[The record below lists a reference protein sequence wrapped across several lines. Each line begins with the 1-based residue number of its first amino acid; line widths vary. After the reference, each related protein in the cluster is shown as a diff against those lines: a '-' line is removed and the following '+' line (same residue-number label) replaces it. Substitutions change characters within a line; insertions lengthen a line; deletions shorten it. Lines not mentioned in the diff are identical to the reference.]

1 MPKIVNALQLKN
13 GAKAEYNK
21 MGTITK
27 PIQFLPKSEKDQ
39 AWAAHNI
46 DWLELEGMKQLRR
59 NAKRLLKNYKLAN
72 GIIDKRD
79 YIMDNNDE
87 YSDLVDV
94 LTQEDESALQLKFY
108 PIIPNIINVLLG
120 EFSKRTDKILYRAVD
135 DLSYNE
141 LLEEKRSMVEQVI
154 LAQAEQKM
162 MMQLQQMGVEDQEQI
177 QQAMSPENLR
187 SLPEI
192 EQFFKKDYKSMG
204 EQWATHQHNID
215 EERFKLYELEAS
227 GFKDMLITDR
237 EFWHFKMNEDDYEIE
252 LWNPVLTFYHK
263 SPDIRYISD
272 SNWVGKVDLMT
283 VPDVIDKYGYLM
295 NEEQLTALE
304 NIYPVKSALYP
315 MSGIQNDG
323 SFYDATKS
331 HAWNVNPPSLG
342 MRQFT
347 SVTER
352 FLAAGDTVIDQI
364 LSESEDFQD
373 YGRYDM
379 LRVTNVYWKSQKRV
393 GYVTEILEDGFPN
406 QYIVSEDF
414 KVTTKPEYNT
424 TVVKVKDES
433 TLVYGQHVEWI
444 WINETWGGIKVG
456 PNRPTFY
463 GTEDTS
469 GFEPMYLECK
479 PLKFQFKGDYTLY
492 GCKLP
497 VEGAV
502 FSDRN
507 TISTSMV
514 DKLKPY
520 QIGFNLVNNQI
531 SDILIDELGTVIV
544 LDHNTLPQASA
555 GEDWGRHNY
564 SKAYVAMKN
573 FSMLPLDT
581 SMANTES
588 ALNFQHFQK
597 LDMEQTNRLMSRVQ
611 LANYFKQMAFE
622 AIGITPQRMGQ
633 QISQSM
639 TATGIETALNMSF
652 SQTEMYFVQ
661 HSEYLMPRVHKMRTD
676 LAQYYHSNNPSVRL
690 SYVTSLDERIN
701 FEMNGTDLLLRDL
714 NVFITS
720 RVNHRELLE
729 KIRGLAVENNT
740 AGASIYD
747 LANIVK
753 AESIAEVSHVLKSI
767 EEKTNA
773 IRQQEQQAEQELQQ
787 YIQEQENL
795 RLEQQQMFE
804 AEQNER
810 DRQNDLQVAQVR
822 AASYTGQSDVN
833 ENKQSD
839 YIDTLEYLDKKEMNS
854 QKMQLERE
862 RDLRKNAIEQRM
874 ASLKEKELQVRE
886 RIANKQ
892 LQVAKENKNK
902 YDSKKK

>member
-1 MPKIVNALQLKN
+1 MPKVYNAMQLRN
-13 GAKAEYNK
+13 GAKAEYNR

-27 PIQFLPKSEKDQ
+27 PIQFLPRKEKDQ
-39 AWAAHNI
+39 EWAAHNI

-59 NAKRLLKNYKLAN
+59 NARRLLKNYKLAN
-72 GIIDKRD
+72 GLIDKRD
-79 YIMDNNDE
+79 YLPDDNNE
-87 YSDLVDV
+87 MSELIDV
-94 LTQEDESALQLKFY
+94 LTQEDESALELKFY

-120 EFSKRTDKILYRAVD
+120 EFSKRNDKILYRAVD

-141 LLEEKRSMVEQVI
+141 LLEEKTQMVEQVL

-162 MMQLQQMGVEDQEQI
+162 LMQIQQMGLEDPEQI
-177 QQAMSPENLR
+177 QQMMSPENLKT
-187 SLPEI
+187 LPEI
-192 EQFFKKDYKSMG
+192 EQYFKKDYKSLT
-204 EQWATHQHNID
+204 EQWATHQHNVD
-215 EERFKLYELEAS
+215 EERFKMYELEAAA
-227 GFKDMLITDR
+227 FKDMLITDR
-237 EFWHFKMNEDDYEIE
+237 EFWHFKLNEDDYEIE

-263 SPDIRYISD
+263 SPSIRYISD

-295 NEEQLTALE
+295 SDEQLQALE

-315 MSGIQNDG
+315 VAGYQNDG
-323 SFYDATKS
+323 TFYDATKS
-331 HAWNVNPPSLG
+331 YEWNTYPPSLG

-347 SVTER
+347 SVTES

-379 LRVTNVYWKSQKRV
+379 LRVTDVYWKSQKRV
-393 GYVTEILEDGFPN
+393 GYLTEIIDGIPN
-406 QYIVSEDF
+406 SMIVSEDF

-424 TVVKVKDES
+424 SVMKVKDET

-444 WINETWGGIKVG
+444 WINETWGGIKIG

-469 GFEPMYLECK
+469 GFEPMYLQCE
-479 PLKFQFKGDYTLY
+479 PLKFQFKGDYTMY

-497 VEGAV
+497 VEGCV
-502 FSDRN
+502 FNDRN
-507 TISTSMV
+507 TKSTSMV

-520 QIGFNLVNNQI
+520 QIGFNLINNQI

-544 LDHNTLPQASA
+544 LDHNTLPQSSA

-573 FSMLPLDT
+573 FNILPLDT
-581 SMANTES
+581 SIANTEN

-597 LDMEQTNRLMSRVQ
+597 LEMEQTNRLLSRVQ

-633 QISQSM
+633 QIGQST
-639 TATGIETALNMSF
+639 TATGIETAINMSF

-661 HSEYLMPRVHKMRTD
+661 HSEYLMPRIHEMRTN

-690 SYVTSLDERIN
+690 SYVTSLDERVN
-701 FEMNGTDLLLRDL
+701 FEMNGTDLLLRDI

-720 RVNHRELLE
+720 RVNHREILE
-729 KIRGLAVENNT
+729 KIRSLALQNNT
-740 AGASIYD
+740 SSASIYD
-747 LANIVK
+747 LGNIVK
-753 AESIAEVSHVLKSI
+753 AESVAEVDHVLKGI
-767 EEKTNA
+767 EEKTMA
-773 IRQQEQQAEQELQQ
+773 ARQQEMEQAQQLEQFV
-787 YIQEQENL
+787 QEQENL
-795 RLEQQQMFE
+795 RLEKEQLFE
-804 AEQNER
+804 ATEAEKER
-810 DRQNDLQVAQVR
+810 AKDIRVAEIR
-822 AASYTGQSDVN
+822 AASYTGQSDLN
-833 ENKQSD
+833 ENNQSD
-839 YIDTLEYLDKKEMNS
+839 YIDTLEYLDKKEMQS
-854 QKMQLERE
+854 SKMQLDRE
-862 RDLRKNAIEQRM
+862 KELRQSQIDNRM
-874 ASLKEKELQVRE
+874 ADLKEKELKVRE
-886 RIANKQ
+886 RIAEKQ
-892 LQVAKENKNK
+892 LKIAKENKNK
-902 YDSKKK
+902 YDK

>member
-1 MPKIVNALQLKN
+1 MPKVYNAMQLRN
-13 GAKAEYNK
+13 GAKAEYNR

-27 PIQFLPKSEKDQ
+27 PIQFLPRKEKDQ
-39 AWAAHNI
+39 EWAAHNI

-59 NAKRLLKNYKLAN
+59 NARRLLKNYKLAN
-72 GIIDKRD
+72 GLIDKRD
-79 YIMDNNDE
+79 YLPDDNNE
-87 YSDLVDV
+87 MSELIDV
-94 LTQEDESALQLKFY
+94 LTQEDESALELKFY

-141 LLEEKRSMVEQVI
+141 LLEEKTQMVEQVL

-162 MMQLQQMGVEDQEQI
+162 LMQIQQMGLEDPEQI
-177 QQAMSPENLR
+177 QQMMSPENLKT
-187 SLPEI
+187 LPEI
-192 EQFFKKDYKSMG
+192 EQYFKKDYKSLT
-204 EQWATHQHNID
+204 EQWATHQHSVD
-215 EERFKLYELEAS
+215 EERFKMYELEAAA
-227 GFKDMLITDR
+227 FKDMLITDR
-237 EFWHFKMNEDDYEIE
+237 EFWHFKLNEDDYEIE

-263 SPDIRYISD
+263 SPSIRYISD

-295 NEEQLTALE
+295 SDEQLQALE

-315 MSGIQNDG
+315 VAGYQNDG
-323 SFYDATKS
+323 TFYDATKS
-331 HAWNVNPPSLG
+331 YEWNTYPPSLG

-347 SVTER
+347 SVTES

-379 LRVTNVYWKSQKRV
+379 LRVTDVYWKSQKRV
-393 GYVTEILEDGFPN
+393 GYLTEIIDGIPN
-406 QYIVSEDF
+406 SMIVSEDF

-424 TVVKVKDES
+424 SVMKVKDET

-444 WINETWGGIKVG
+444 WINETWGGIKIG

-469 GFEPMYLECK
+469 GFEPMYLQCE
-479 PLKFQFKGDYTLY
+479 PLKFQFKGDYTMY

-497 VEGAV
+497 VEGCV
-502 FSDRN
+502 FNDRN
-507 TISTSMV
+507 TKSTSMV

-520 QIGFNLVNNQI
+520 QIGFNLINNQI

-544 LDHNTLPQASA
+544 LDHNTLPQSSA

-573 FSMLPLDT
+573 FNILPLDT
-581 SMANTES
+581 SIANTEN

-597 LDMEQTNRLMSRVQ
+597 LEMEQTNRLLSRVQ

-633 QISQSM
+633 QIGQST
-639 TATGIETALNMSF
+639 TATGIETAINMSF

-661 HSEYLMPRVHKMRTD
+661 HSEYLMPRIHEMRTN

-690 SYVTSLDERIN
+690 SYVTSLDERVN
-701 FEMNGTDLLLRDL
+701 FEMNGTDLLLRDI

-720 RVNHRELLE
+720 RVNHREILE
-729 KIRGLAVENNT
+729 KIRSLALQNNT
-740 AGASIYD
+740 SSASIYD
-747 LANIVK
+747 LGNIVK
-753 AESIAEVSHVLKSI
+753 AESVAEVDHVLKGI
-767 EEKTNA
+767 EEKTMA
-773 IRQQEQQAEQELQQ
+773 ARQQEMEQAQQLEQFV
-787 YIQEQENL
+787 QEQENL
-795 RLEQQQMFE
+795 RLEKEQLFE
-804 AEQNER
+804 ATEAEKER
-810 DRQNDLQVAQVR
+810 AKDIRVAEIR
-822 AASYTGQSDVN
+822 AASYTGQSDLN
-833 ENKQSD
+833 ENNQSD
-839 YIDTLEYLDKKEMNS
+839 YIDTLEYLDKKEMQS
-854 QKMQLERE
+854 SKMQLDRE
-862 RDLRKNAIEQRM
+862 KELRQSQIDNRM
-874 ASLKEKELQVRE
+874 ADLKEKELKVRE
-886 RIANKQ
+886 RIAEKQ
-892 LQVAKENKNK
+892 LKIAKENKNK
-902 YDSKKK
+902 YDK